1 MRRAKPFSPEG
12 AEQDLSL
19 MVIFDPRLVYN
30 DQGAALGTD
39 AEQGISPERAAQA
52 VSPLQGCL

>member
-1 MRRAKPFSPEG
+1 MTLKGSSSKA
-12 AEQDLSL
+12 
-19 MVIFDPRLVYN
+19 
-30 DQGAALGTD
+30 QGIVLGTD

>member
-39 AEQGISPERAAQA
+39 AIMK
-52 VSPLQGCL
+52 